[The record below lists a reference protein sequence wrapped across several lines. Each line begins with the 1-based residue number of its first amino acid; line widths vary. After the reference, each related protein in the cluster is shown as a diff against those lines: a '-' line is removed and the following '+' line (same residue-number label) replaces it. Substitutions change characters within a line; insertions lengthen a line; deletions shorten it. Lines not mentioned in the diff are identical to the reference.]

1 MELKAYGEMLV
12 CEAVKSQHG
21 SLTVSEQN
29 KAVIISCGDKVEN
42 IDVGDIIFYE
52 VNKKQ
57 SVGEYF
63 VIHMNS
69 IMCKVVEDIMGAN
82 EINYAN
88 WTCAVEDDLIRPR
101 GTQFRDSCGFRNIT
115 RTKRANTKTFLHQWQ
130 VKCKCGKRKSLKANN
145 VKFFIGED
153 AEQKAIAD
161 QRHHNR
167 DIYGDGK

>member
-69 IMCKVVEDIMGAN
+69 ILCMVM
-82 EINYAN
+82 
-88 WTCAVEDDLIRPR
+88 
-101 GTQFRDSCGFRNIT
+101 
-115 RTKRANTKTFLHQWQ
+115 
-130 VKCKCGKRKSLKANN
+130 
-145 VKFFIGED
+145 
-153 AEQKAIAD
+153 
-161 QRHHNR
+161 
-167 DIYGDGK
+167 